1 MALEHD
7 CHALPDR
14 GARRIRAPGDLTPS
28 STPIA
33 VRRSQQ
39 RRVPRQPR
47 RASPAASKSFRLPK
61 QAQVSSVIF
70 QAQYQAFVRFAVKG
84 SAAFSSHRAQRDLL
98 LWNLYSGRAH
108 SLEILALTPT
118 FGSQRPCT
126 DVGWNVVAPGEYS
139 KWFFCIP
146 IRHYRGSFR
155 PATARGM
162 PAKSAL
168 GGPADVNPAAD
179 INSPTGPLWP

>member
-108 SLEILALTPT
+108 SLEILALTL
-118 FGSQRPCT
+118 
-126 DVGWNVVAPGEYS
+126 N
-139 KWFFCIP
+139 
-146 IRHYRGSFR
+146 FR
-155 PATARGM
+155 E
-162 PAKSAL
+162 
-168 GGPADVNPAAD
+168 PAALHRRYTERSRSWGIFQVVFLHSNQALSGQFPPRD
-179 INSPTGPLWP
+179 RPRDARQIGLGWPCRR

>member
-1 MALEHD
+1 MR
-7 CHALPDR
+7 CF
-14 GARRIRAPGDLTPS
+14 ARSGCARLRAPGQLTPS
-28 STPIA
+28 SIPIC
-33 VRRSQQ
+33 RTSKSTKTRS
-39 RRVPRQPR
+39 PPAR

-126 DVGWNVVAPGEYS
+126 DVVWNVVAPGEYS